1 MKTSEAPRRA
11 GLALIKRPPPGT
23 SLHTHTPKV
32 ALLFCRSCQFGGGFV
47 IDIPPTG
54 FGPVVSRTVR
64 EGDRVRVM
72 VRLPAPLVRDL
83 AVLTGDVDQS

>member
-1 MKTSEAPRRA
+1 M
-11 GLALIKRPPPGT
+11 
-23 SLHTHTPKV
+23 
-32 ALLFCRSCQFGGGFV
+32 

-54 FGPVVSRTVR
+54 FGPIVSRTVR

-83 AVLTGDVDQS
+83 AVAARSRGCSMARMVSDILADTDIAAYGFGRDGDAPA

>member
-1 MKTSEAPRRA
+1 
-11 GLALIKRPPPGT
+11 
-23 SLHTHTPKV
+23 
-32 ALLFCRSCQFGGGFV
+32 V

-83 AVLTGDVDQS
+83 AVAARSRGCSMARMVTEILTDADIAAYGIDQGGDAPA